1 MSSRSAQTDPTA
13 TPSPTPSPTPTS
25 TPSAPNDPHA
35 FDAAPYGGGDPYA
48 DYRDE
53 EHAFAQQV
61 ELTDRRLG
69 AGVLAANDELFAP
82 RENLLVRERPV
93 FQPGTFG
100 HKGQIMDG
108 WETRRRRNTAERP
121 HPDEDTHDWALI
133 RLGAP
138 GTVRGVVVDTAH
150 FRGNYPQQISVEGA
164 CVPGSPGEEEL
175 LAPEVKWTELV
186 PRSQV
191 RGHAANGFEVD
202 VPGRW
207 THLRL
212 RQYPDGGIA
221 RFRAYGE
228 VLPDPEW
235 LAALDVV
242 DLAAVGNGAVVEDAS
257 DRFYSPPTNLLL
269 PDQARAMGDGWENRR
284 RRVRGSNDW
293 VRFRLAGE
301 GTIRA
306 IELDTSYFKG
316 NAAGWAAISG
326 CCAAAD
332 GAGAG
337 PQEAG
342 EAGEA
347 GDWFELLPRT
357 RLQPDTVHRFV
368 LADLPAGDRPVT
380 HLRLDVFPDGGLAR
394 FRVHGRLTERG
405 RARITARFREAGM

>member
-1 MSSRSAQTDPTA
+1 MSSAQPESQPESRPES
-13 TPSPTPSPTPTS
+13 PSESV
-25 TPSAPNDPHA
+25 DPHA
-35 FDAAPYGGGDPYA
+35 HDAAPYAGGDPYA
-48 DYRDE
+48 DYRSE
-53 EHAFAQQV
+53 EHDFTGLV

-121 HPDEDTHDWALI
+121 HPEEDTHDWALI

-138 GTVRGVVVDTAH
+138 GAVRGVVVDTAH

-164 CVPGSPGEEEL
+164 CVSGTQGAPGAPGAPGEDEL
-175 LAPEVKWTELV
+175 LSPEVKWTELV

-191 RGHAANGFEVD
+191 RGHAENGFPVD

-212 RQYPDGGIA
+212 RQFPDGGIA

-235 LAALDVV
+235 LDALDVL
-242 DLAAVGNGAVVEDAS
+242 DLAAVGNGGLVEDAS
-257 DRFYSPPTNLLL
+257 DRFYSPATNLIL
-269 PDQARAMGDGWENRR
+269 PDRARAMGDGWENRR
-284 RRVRGSNDW
+284 RRVRGTHDW
-293 VRFRLAGE
+293 VRFRLAAE
-301 GTIRA
+301 GLPRA

-326 CCAAAD
+326 CALEAGAD
-332 GAGAG
+332 GEAAGADAA
-337 PQEAG
+337 EA
-342 EAGEA
+342 E
-347 GDWFELLPRT
+347 WFEVLPRT
-357 RLQPDTVHRFV
+357 RLQPDTVHKFV
-368 LADLPAGDRPVT
+368 LPDGVRPVT

-394 FRVHGRLTERG
+394 LRVHGRLTPRG
-405 RARITARFREAGM
+405 RERITARFREAGMQD